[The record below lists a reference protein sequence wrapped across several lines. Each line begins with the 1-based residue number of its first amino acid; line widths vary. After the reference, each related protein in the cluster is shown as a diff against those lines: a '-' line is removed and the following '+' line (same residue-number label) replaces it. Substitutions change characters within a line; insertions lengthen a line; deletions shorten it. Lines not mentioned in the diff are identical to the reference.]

1 MKTKDIIVTLILSI
15 IIVVLYIVNEYT
27 KVELEYA
34 DTAYQVYL
42 KGEVIGLIEDEQSL
56 YNLINNEQQNI
67 KNEYNVDSVYP
78 PNVFEIVETKTYST
92 DFLHQRIFML

>member
-15 IIVVLYIVNEYT
+15 IIVVLYVVNEIAN
-27 KVELEYA
+27 ENLEYA
-34 DTAYQVYL
+34 NTAYQVYL

-67 KNEYNVDSVYP
+67 KNEYNI
-78 PNVFEIVETKTYST
+78 VF
-92 DFLHQRIFML
+92 F